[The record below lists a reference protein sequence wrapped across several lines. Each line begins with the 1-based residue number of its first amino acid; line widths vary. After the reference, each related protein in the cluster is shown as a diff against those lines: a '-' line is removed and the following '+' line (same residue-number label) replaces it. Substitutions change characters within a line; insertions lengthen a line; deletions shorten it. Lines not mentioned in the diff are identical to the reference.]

1 MKTTKTEM
9 KLYKLECLN
18 TDGDIEENGYYLNR
32 ENAELV
38 KTKMDGYKILT
49 KYGIKQNIV
58 EIETED

>member
-1 MKTTKTEM
+1 M

-18 TDGDIEENGYYLNR
+18 EDGDIEENGYYLNK
-32 ENAELV
+32 ENAELSKAEV
-38 KTKMDGYKILT
+38 DGYKMNM